1 MTPVRT
7 PLTSALLLAMAPL
20 AAHAAPDAASGA
32 NEARKT
38 KATELDSVD
47 VHAEQARLQSSK
59 FTAPLLDTPK
69 SVSVISQQIIEQ
81 TAATSLLD
89 ALRTVPGITFGAG
102 EGGNPTGDRPFIR
115 GFDSQSDIYVD
126 GLRDVGSQ
134 TREVF
139 AIEQIEV
146 LKGPSSAYTGRGS
159 AGGSISLVSKT
170 PKLDDFVQGSVGLGT
185 DSYRRATVDAN
196 AVIGDG
202 IAARVNLMKHDSDIA
217 GRDEVNV
224 SRWGIAPSIAWG
236 LNGPTQ
242 FILSHYHMET
252 DDLPDAGG
260 FPYNNPFSSGA
271 NLSKNGDGS
280 PLVPDRNNF
289 YGLVDRDFQK
299 TKADITTAN
308 LSHEL
313 GAFTLR
319 NVARFGRTSNDYLW
333 TQPDDSKGN
342 PNLYGT
348 LWRRTNSRATQTES
362 FVNQSSLTGAFNT
375 GAIKHNINAGIE
387 YSEEKTRRG
396 SYLIGDVVR
405 PNGQTTAG
413 TNNPLTGNQACAT
426 TGAATGYNCTDFAN
440 PNPHDPWAS
449 LHTVTR
455 SNPAVDVRQ
464 TNRTRSA
471 YLFDTMEFTPQWLLN
486 VGVRFDDYSARLIT
500 PTAAAIAAK
509 TNNLRNAQSFW
520 NGQAG
525 LVYKP
530 VENASIYLSWGTSST
545 PVGMD
550 AGDGADGV
558 TALAKDLA
566 PQRSRNIELGTKWDL
581 FDARLSLTGAIF
593 QTEMN
598 NARVTI
604 DATTTA
610 NAGRKKVKGAE
621 IGFSGTVVEGWQVFG
636 GYTYLD
642 AVVEDNGFVAVNGVY
657 VPSPYNGNQFPNTA
671 KHSASLWTTWA
682 PSFVPGLSLGA
693 GANYVDKQYG
703 NVNNTKWVPSYTRWD
718 AMVGYAFNPQYSL
731 QLNVQNLT
739 DKVYF
744 TKAYASHYA
753 AIAPARSATLTFNF
767 KF

>member
-1 MTPVRT
+1 MTLVRT

-20 AAHAAPDAASGA
+20 AAHAAPDTADSGA
-32 NEARKT
+32 EQR
-38 KATELDSVD
+38 KATELDAVD

-81 TAATSLLD
+81 TAATTLLD

-126 GLRDVGSQ
+126 GLRDAGSQ

-170 PKLDDFVQGSVGLGT
+170 PKLRDFVQGSVGLGT

-202 IAARVNLMKHDSDIA
+202 IAARVNVMKHDSDVA

-242 FILSHYHMET
+242 FSLGHYHMET

-260 FPYNNPFSSGA
+260 FPYNNPFTSGA
-271 NLSKNGDGS
+271 NVSKNGDGS
-280 PLVPDRNNF
+280 PIVPDRNNF
-289 YGLVDRDFQK
+289 YGLVDRDFQE

-308 LSHEL
+308 LSHEF
-313 GAFTLR
+313 GGFTAR
-319 NVARFGRTSNDYLW
+319 NVARFGRTTNDYLW

-348 LWRRTNSRATQTES
+348 LWRRTNARATRTES
-362 FVNQSSLTGAFNT
+362 FINQTSLTGEFNT

-396 SYLIGDVVR
+396 TYDIGLV
-405 PNGQTTAG
+405 NGKNGTWNPITGTT
-413 TNNPLTGNQACAT
+413 TCPT

-440 PNPHDPWAS
+440 PTPHDPWSAS
-449 LHTVTR
+449 HTVTR
-455 SNPAVDVRQ
+455 SNPAADVRQ

-471 YLFDTMEFTPQWLLN
+471 YLFDTMEFSPQWLLN
-486 VGVRFDDYSARLIT
+486 VGVRFDDYDARLIT
-500 PTAAAIAAK
+500 PTPAAIAAG
-509 TNNLRNAQSFW
+509 TDDLRNAESFW

-525 LVYKP
+525 LVFKP
-530 VENASIYLSWGTSST
+530 TRNGSIYVSWGTSST

-550 AGDGADGV
+550 AGDGADGITV
-558 TALAKDLA
+558 AIKDLA

-581 FDARLSLTGAIF
+581 FDQRLSLTGAIF

-598 NARVTI
+598 NARVLN
-604 DATTTA
+604 DAGTTQ
-610 NAGRKKVKGAE
+610 NAGSKKVKGAE
-621 IGFSGTVVEGWQVFG
+621 IGFTGTVVEGWQVFG

-642 AVVEDNGFVAVNGVY
+642 AVLEDNGFVLANGAY
-657 VPSPYNGNQFPNTA
+657 VPSPLNGNVFPNTA
-671 KHSASLWTTWA
+671 KHSANLWTTWS
-682 PSFVPGLSLGA
+682 PSFVRGLTVGGGA
-693 GANYVDKQYG
+693 SYVDKVYG
-703 NVNNTKWVPSYTRWD
+703 NTANTKWVPSYTRWD
-718 AMVGYAFNPQYSL
+718 AMASYAFNDTYSL

-753 AIAPARSATLTFNF
+753 AIAPGRSASLTFNF